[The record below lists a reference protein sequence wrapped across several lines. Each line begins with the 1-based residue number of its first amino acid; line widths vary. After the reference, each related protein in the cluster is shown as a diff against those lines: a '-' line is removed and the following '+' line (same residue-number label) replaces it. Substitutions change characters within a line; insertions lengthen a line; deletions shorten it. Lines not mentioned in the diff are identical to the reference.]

1 MKKNSNW
8 IFTTVI
14 IVLFVGAL
22 VLIAQRGGKSSEV
35 ATVSGVSSGSG
46 AGMVAGTALSAE
58 ETAFDFGD
66 ISMRKG
72 KVARSFVVRNATEK
86 PLIVN
91 KMYTSC
97 MCTTAAISLNGKRY
111 GPFGMPG
118 HGFTPTIKAE
128 LAPGESGE
136 VEVVFDPAAHG
147 PAGVGRI
154 SRVVYLE
161 NTAGAPLE
169 LVIAANVTP

>member
-14 IVLFVGAL
+14 IVVFVGAL
-22 VLIAQRGGKSSEV
+22 VLVAQKGGKAPET
-35 ATVSGVSSGSG
+35 ATVSGVGSDGGAYMSG
-46 AGMVAGTALSAE
+46 AISAE

-66 ISMRKG
+66 ISMAKG
-72 KVARSFVVRNATEK
+72 KVSHLFVLKNTSGE
-86 PLIVN
+86 PLIIN

-97 MCTTAAISLNGKRY
+97 MCTNASLSAGGKKY

-118 HGFTPTIKAE
+118 HGFVPTIKTE
-128 LAPGESGE
+128 LGPGESGE

-169 LVIAANVTP
+169 LGIAANVTP